1 MEIEKVKNQNK
12 IRHRKSI
19 QLTSNLLNA
28 FIQPNKVEKTSPKK
42 SIKRRKSIEGI
53 LPKGL
58 EIIQINQDK
67 KKPKNKNVIP
77 NTSSVDKIQYNQKN
91 QRRQSYSELFLLK
104 LNYVSNDIGLSQKPE
119 GAYSNFYKDG
129 KRVFEDIEKS
139 NSLKNSFVL
148 PNSKT
153 ELKEIKYRRR
163 ASLQPNFN
171 FDFLKFFGD
180 KKKKKDNNESNSNS
194 SNSNSSKSSD
204 SNNSSFVSSKSS
216 DEDIETK
223 AKKKMEQIEKEK
235 ELRKSIKKNSLKNND
250 EKRKNLIGNGIILE
264 DPNENKD
271 HNANNEDD
279 DEDEDKG
286 NFNTISRNLKNIFNI
301 RDLLKEQ
308 LDKINNLD
316 EDMKKQ
322 ILRRN
327 NSFKNFNNKYQKD
340 FILNKKDLEKFF
352 KRSKS
357 LENYFKDYNKKYNMN
372 NIEEIIYRN
381 LNDNKNR
388 KLNLEGDLIE
398 GRINQTNDETLNMK
412 TNFNSPNNQQLT
424 KSKYDNK
431 TLGNENVTPTAL
443 KFNEDLNSS
452 EIKNKNV
459 ESFLTRGKISFL
471 EFDEIDK
478 KVVNKFIKNNQL
490 DIKTEIKKEE
500 NETNQVIDNLIEK
513 IKEKNK
519 EKINILNTFK
529 EEQEKKINELKQKK
543 NELEEKKLQLNKEKK
558 EKEIEKEKIRQS
570 RINRN
575 KISNL
580 KTHYKTISIQVKDS
594 LDHFNNNN
602 DSINNGKNYEK
613 SLNLL
618 SEPIVTKK
626 EKKFIM
632 RNNLRKELMNSNVT
646 LENNNINDELNNNI
660 MNNFNYDNFKNI
672 NMSNRSSLLSP
683 KTIDEKESLRYSNN
697 TIQVKKGI
705 SYLRLLK
712 RDMNEFYKKKYETK
726 KPNLI
731 ENWTK
736 KNIKDYIMPVND
748 LDDVIQINN
757 IYMNLSPNFNINK
770 KN

>member
-646 LENNNINDELNNNI
+646 LENNNINDELNDNI

>member
-1 MEIEKVKNQNK
+1 
-12 IRHRKSI
+12 
-19 QLTSNLLNA
+19 
-28 FIQPNKVEKTSPKK
+28 
-42 SIKRRKSIEGI
+42 
-53 LPKGL
+53 
-58 EIIQINQDK
+58 
-67 KKPKNKNVIP
+67 
-77 NTSSVDKIQYNQKN
+77 
-91 QRRQSYSELFLLK
+91 
-104 LNYVSNDIGLSQKPE
+104 
-119 GAYSNFYKDG
+119 
-129 KRVFEDIEKS
+129 
-139 NSLKNSFVL
+139 
-148 PNSKT
+148 
-153 ELKEIKYRRR
+153 
-163 ASLQPNFN
+163 
-171 FDFLKFFGD
+171 
-180 KKKKKDNNESNSNS
+180 
-194 SNSNSSKSSD
+194 
-204 SNNSSFVSSKSS
+204 
-216 DEDIETK
+216 
-223 AKKKMEQIEKEK
+223 MEQIEKEK